1 MGYYMSDA
9 ILNDILKEIKSLNKR
24 MDRIEWLLL
33 DSKIEEVE
41 PTPEEVKIISEYEKE
56 KSKGNIVFKSFN

>member
-24 MDRIEWLLL
+24 MDRIEWLLI

-41 PTPEEVKIISEYEKE
+41 PTPEEVNIISEYEKE

>member
-1 MGYYMSDA
+1 MSDA

-24 MDRIEWLLL
+24 MNRIEWLLL

-41 PTPEEVKIISEYEKE
+41 PTPDEVKIISEYEKE
-56 KSKGNIVFKSFN
+56 KLEGNIDFKSFN

>member
-1 MGYYMSDA
+1 MSEA

-24 MDRIEWLLL
+24 MDRIEWLLM
-33 DSKIEEVE
+33 DSKIEVVD

-56 KSKGNIVFKSFN
+56 KSEGNIVFKSFN